1 MGLQR
6 VRYHRVTKH
15 SSKLKLSRGKLKL
28 LGLNVFPSLYS
39 HSSQP
44 LFILLFQRV
53 KGRRKGYH
61 ADSKQKKA
69 GVNILISGKV
79 DFRTRVMSRDEGA
92 LQFSHSVVS
101 DSL

>member
-1 MGLQR
+1 M
-6 VRYHRVTKH
+6 
-15 SSKLKLSRGKLKL
+15 SLSG
-28 LGLNVFPSLYS
+28 
-39 HSSQP
+39 
-44 LFILLFQRV
+44 V